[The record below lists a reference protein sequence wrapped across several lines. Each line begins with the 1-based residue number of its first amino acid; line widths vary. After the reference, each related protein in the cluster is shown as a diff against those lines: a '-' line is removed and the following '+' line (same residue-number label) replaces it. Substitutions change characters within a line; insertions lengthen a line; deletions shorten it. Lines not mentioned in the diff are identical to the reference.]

1 MPKVLQIHN
10 RLIVGGPLLYVLN
23 LTKFLEPDF
32 ETLLVVGEKEYHEQD
47 AGFIAE
53 KMGIQP
59 LLIPEMGRSLHPVKD
74 YKAYH
79 KITEVIKR
87 FKPDIVHTHAAKPGA
102 VGRLAA
108 YHMKVPVVLHTYH
121 GHVFHSYFGKAKTQV
136 FLNIERYLARKSTA
150 LVAISPEQKMELA
163 HQYRVA
169 KESKFH
175 VVPLG
180 FELEQFMENQEEKRK
195 AFRTEFGLGDDEIAI
210 GITGRLVPVKNHDL
224 FLEALA
230 FVLKNT
236 TKKVRAFIVGDGV
249 SSAHIQA
256 KATALNISY
265 SLSGDARQDRS
276 IIFTSWRSDM
286 DVINAGLDIVCLT
299 SFNEGTPVSLIEAQ
313 AAGRP
318 IIATNVGGVKD
329 TVIEKETAFL
339 ANLADKQG
347 FFSQLLSLVEDNML
361 RKCMGEAG
369 VRFVTGRF
377 GVKRLA
383 SDFRA
388 LYYSLLEGK
397 IQLDRDMPPAFSQ
410 KRQEFSLRQ
419 QSGSRFL

>member
-1 MPKVLQIHN
+1 MPKILQIHN

-59 LLIPEMGRSLHPVKD
+59 LLVPEMGRSLHPLKD

-79 KITEVIKR
+79 KITEIIKWY
-87 FKPDIVHTHAAKPGA
+87 KPDIVHTHAAKPGA

-121 GHVFHSYFGKAKTQV
+121 GHVFHSYFNKAKTQV
-136 FLNIERYLARKSTA
+136 FLNIERYLAKKSTA
-150 LVAISPEQKMELA
+150 LIAISPEQKMELA

-180 FELEQFMENQEEKRK
+180 FELEQFMENQGEKRRV
-195 AFRTEFGLGDDEIAI
+195 FREEFGLADDEVAI

-230 FVLKNT
+230 FVLKHT
-236 TKKVRAFIVGDGV
+236 TKKVKAFIVGDGT
-249 SSAHIQA
+249 SCSQIQA
-256 KATALNISY
+256 KAAALNIPY
-265 SLSGDARQDRS
+265 SRSGDARGDRS
-276 IIFTSWRSDM
+276 LIFTSWRSDM
-286 DVINAGLDIVCLT
+286 DVVNAGLDIVCLT

-318 IIATNVGGVKD
+318 VISTNVGGVKD
-329 TVIEKETAFL
+329 TVIEHKTAFL
-339 ANLADKQG
+339 ADLNDKQA
-347 FFSQLLSLVEDNML
+347 FFSQLLSLVDDSVL
-361 RKCMGEAG
+361 RETMGAAG
-369 VRFVTGRF
+369 ADFVTERF
-377 GVKRLA
+377 GIKRLA
-383 SDFRA
+383 SDFRD
-388 LYYSLLEGK
+388 LYYSLLNGK
-397 IQLDRDMPPAFSQ
+397 T
-410 KRQEFSLRQ
+410 QEHNKTYPSFPEPLREVSMH
-419 QSGSRFL
+419 QSSV